1 MHGRTLLYVMWALL
15 LGTGWVWMLLEMRE
29 RYL

>member
-1 MHGRTLLYVMWALL
+1 MDSKNLLYLMWALL